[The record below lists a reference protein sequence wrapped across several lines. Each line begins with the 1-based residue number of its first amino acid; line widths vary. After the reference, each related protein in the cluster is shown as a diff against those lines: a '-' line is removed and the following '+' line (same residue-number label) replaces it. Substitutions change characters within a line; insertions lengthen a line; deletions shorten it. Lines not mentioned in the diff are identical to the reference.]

1 MKKMI
6 RFFVV
11 FTVIYFGLF
20 ISHEAYAKTYEI
32 MPNES
37 LQQAIDRANDGDTL
51 FIKKG
56 IYKGPIHLD
65 KSLRIAG
72 EEGAVVDGEKNGNV
86 VTITASNVT
95 IENVTIRGSGEKE
108 AGIFLQNASH
118 VVVRNSRIEDVYYGI
133 YVEKGEQTRL
143 IDNHI
148 YGRKVHFSK
157 RGNGIHLFRTTKS
170 EVNGNTITNVQD
182 GIYLDW
188 AKKTTITK
196 NRITSSRYAI
206 HFMYADGGEVTEN
219 DLTENITGLMVMAT
233 KNINIIK
240 NTIEKQLDYRGYGA
254 LIYDS
259 DAIVVSDNQFRYNS
273 SALSLQNARNCRIER
288 NLISANHTAVHSL
301 YENKGTTISENA
313 FLGNVTETKIQGE
326 PLQFDNGIKGNYW
339 DTYRFYDLNGDGIGD
354 SPHKIRSLYNRLLRQ
369 WPSVQFYFQSPA
381 LALLETTESFFT
393 QAPALGEDR
402 FPLVSSPYIRQ
413 TEEKR
418 SWGLFAFGSI
428 LLTFSL
434 WMFQYGRRMR

>member
-1 MKKMI
+1 MI

-11 FTVIYFGLF
+11 LAMIYFGLF
-20 ISHEAYAKTYEI
+20 VSHEAYAKTYEI

-51 FIKKG
+51 FMKKG
-56 IYKGPIHLD
+56 IYKGAIHLD
-65 KSLRIAG
+65 KSLHLVG
-72 EEGAVVDGEKNGNV
+72 EKGVIIDGEKKGNV

-95 IENVTIRGSGEKE
+95 IENVTIRGSGGKE
-108 AGIFLQNASH
+108 AGILLQNASQ
-118 VVVRNSRIEDVYYGI
+118 VVVRNNRIEDVHYGV

-148 YGRKVHFSK
+148 SGRNVHFSK

-196 NRITSSRYAI
+196 NHITSSRYAI

-240 NTIEKQLDYRGYGA
+240 NTIEKQLDYRGYGV

-259 DAIVVSDNQFRYNS
+259 DAIVVSDNELFYNS
-273 SALSLQNARNCRIER
+273 TALSLQNARNCVIQG

-313 FLGNVTETKIQGE
+313 FLGNVTETKIQGA
-326 PLQFDNGIKGNYW
+326 PLHFDNGIKGNYW

-402 FPLVSSPYIRQ
+402 FPLVSSPDIRQ